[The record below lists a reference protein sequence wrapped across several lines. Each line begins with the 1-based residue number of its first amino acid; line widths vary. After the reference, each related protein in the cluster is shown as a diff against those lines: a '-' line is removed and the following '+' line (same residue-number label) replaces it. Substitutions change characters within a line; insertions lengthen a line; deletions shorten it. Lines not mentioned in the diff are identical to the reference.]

1 MQDVSALVQD
11 LVSSVRQQPQ
21 PYDQLL
27 ETWKTSCP
35 RLEVWETA
43 WDEGRLVSRLENGV
57 AIVHAA

>member
-11 LVSSVRQQPQ
+11 RVTSLRQRPQ

-27 ETWKTSCP
+27 DAWRTSCP

-43 WDEGRLVSRLENGV
+43 WREGRLESRLEDGV
-57 AIVHAA
+57 AIVYAK